1 MSNNTFSLNDFNEQD
16 FFADERFNDVAAD
29 VAAKVSASASLYP
42 AELIANNQFLGLT
55 ENHQVVDVMTLIAEG
70 RN

>member
-1 MSNNTFSLNDFNEQD
+1 MENNTFSLNNFNEQD
-16 FFADERFNDVAAD
+16 FFADERFDDVAAEA
-29 VAAKVSASASLYP
+29 AAKVSASASLYP
-42 AELIANNQFLGLT
+42 AELVANNQFLGLT